1 MKMKLAMMS
10 LLLAAAMSLCAC
22 GNSDSGSDISKPD
35 SSSETSVTTTTTTT
49 EAKTKPETTTTSK
62 PETTT
67 TTAETTVTTVS
78 ETSDVDNTTASF
90 QKTNTTTTQNP
101 YNTTT
106 TTRKKPATTTTTRKP
121 TTTTTSGTTMK
132 PNSVY
137 EEYGHD
143 QASLGRFI
151 NRIDNNTGIPVINI
165 STKDSKSVTSREVYT
180 DCIVDLFSCDSKYVI
195 TGATAGIRV
204 RGNSTAYYGD
214 VSQILK
220 NQVPYRIKF
229 DAKTNMLGLNGGA
242 ECKSWVLLKSNW
254 NLISDYMGFKLG
266 SELEEPD
273 NYCSDCQLVHVYV
286 NKAFKGVYL
295 LCEQTQVNKNRVDIY
310 EPANGYTG
318 KDIGYLVEIASYAG
332 DDEGP
337 WFDVDYNNNS
347 TVTDIEGTRRAFE
360 TAQYSIKND
369 IYAQSQ
375 NDFIKKYIN
384 GVFTIMYEACENDN
398 FLTFDGNYNLVK
410 APYTNAKDT
419 IAAVADIDSIV
430 NMYILDELV
439 HDNDCGEGSFFMA
452 VDFSAD
458 SKMKKLTF
466 TAPWDYNW
474 GYEGNATGKY
484 YAAAFNDKTFVN
496 QFGDR
501 TNPWYVLLM
510 TEDWFRDMV
519 SERWKEV
526 YTSNGLKKVIAD
538 AKKLCMA
545 HYDEYSKNQQWAPEC
560 GVSLAEWVEKRMKWL
575 DKQWNK

>member
-1 MKMKLAMMS
+1 MKMKLALMS
-10 LLLAAAMSLCAC
+10 LLLVATMSLCAC
-22 GNSDSGSDISKPD
+22 GNSDSSSDVSKPD
-35 SSSETSVTTTTTTT
+35 SSAETSVTTTTTTT
-49 EAKTKPETTTTSK
+49 TTTTPK

-67 TTAETTVTTVS
+67 TTATTTVTTTTAVS
-78 ETSDVDNTTASF
+78 ETSDTEATTVSSEED
-90 QKTNTTTTQNP
+90 NTTTTKNP

-106 TTRKKPATTTTTRKP
+106 TTKKKMTSATTTTKKP

-132 PNSVY
+132 PNPVY
-137 EEYGHD
+137 EKYGHD
-143 QASLGRFI
+143 QDSLGKFI

-165 STKDSKSVTSREVYT
+165 STKDSKAVTSREVYT
-180 DCIVDLFSCDSKYVI
+180 DCIVDLFSCDNKYVI
-195 TGATAGIRV
+195 TGAEAGIKV

-229 DAKTNMLGLNGGA
+229 DTKTNMLGLNDGA
-242 ECKSWVLLKSNW
+242 QCKSWVLLKSNW

-266 SELEEPD
+266 SVLVEPD
-273 NYCSDCQLVHVYV
+273 NFCSDCQLVHVYV
-286 NKAFKGVYL
+286 NKVFKGVYL

-310 EPANGYTG
+310 EPVSGYKG
-318 KDIGYLVEIASYAG
+318 NDIGFLVEIDNYAS

-337 WFDVDYNNNS
+337 WFEVNYNNNA
-347 TVTDIEGTRRAFE
+347 TVTDIQGTTRAFE
-360 TAQYSIKND
+360 SSGYSIKND

-398 FLTFDGNYNLVK
+398 FLTFDDNYDLVK

-419 IAAVADIDSIV
+419 ISAVADLDSIV

-452 VDFSAD
+452 VDFSAN

-484 YAAAFNDKTFVN
+484 YAGAFNDKSFVN

-519 SERWKEV
+519 SARWKEV
-526 YTSNGLKKVIAD
+526 YTSSGLKKVIAD
-538 AKKLCMA
+538 AKDECMA
-545 HYDEYSKNQQWAPEC
+545 HYEEYSKKQEWAPEC
-560 GVSLAEWVEKRMKWL
+560 GVSLAEWVEDRMKWL
-575 DKQWNK
+575 NKQWG